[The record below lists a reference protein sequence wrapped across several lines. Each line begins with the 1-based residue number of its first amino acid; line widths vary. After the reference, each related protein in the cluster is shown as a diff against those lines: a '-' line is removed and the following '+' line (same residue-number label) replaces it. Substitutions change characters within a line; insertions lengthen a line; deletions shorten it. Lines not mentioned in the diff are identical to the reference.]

1 MNRKRKNRSSHC
13 GNFRSAGITRRQMLK
28 NAACGFGSIA
38 LSALLADKS
47 YAGLL
52 DEADDSENWQ
62 QGQTHFAPKV
72 KRIVYLYMDG
82 CLLYTS
88 PSPRDQ
94 RGSRM
99 PSSA

>member
-1 MNRKRKNRSSHC
+1 MPKIEQVFVKDNSSFFNQEDFERRLYLTRKKVSNHLRVNSE
-13 GNFRSAGITRRQMLK
+13 
-28 NAACGFGSIA
+28 
-38 LSALLADKS
+38 
-47 YAGLL
+47 L
-52 DEADDSENWQ
+52 DEADL
-62 QGQTHFAPKV
+62 FY
-72 KRIVYLYMDG
+72 I

>member
-1 MNRKRKNRSSHC
+1 MNRQQ
-13 GNFRSAGITRRQMLK
+13 ID
-28 NAACGFGSIA
+28 A
-38 LSALLADKS
+38 LVKEMNVDTATGPVDARVQQIIVRLLGDFFQAIED
-47 YAGLL
+47 L
-52 DEADDSENWQ
+52 DIS
-62 QGQTHFAPKV
+62 QTE
-72 KRIVYLYMDG
+72 LWN